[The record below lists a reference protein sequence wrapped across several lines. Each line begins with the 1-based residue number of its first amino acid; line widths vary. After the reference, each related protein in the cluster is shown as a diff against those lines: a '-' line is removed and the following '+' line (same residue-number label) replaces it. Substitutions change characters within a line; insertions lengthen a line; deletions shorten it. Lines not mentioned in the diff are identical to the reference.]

1 MQGKDQVPQIHST
14 GTDDLA
20 FAAEHAFP
28 DLGFQI
34 MYFSPSEKCM
44 YQTDIK
50 IGEVSGGA
58 GGGTTSAR
66 NTLIGRRLII
76 FQVIEYTALIP
87 VVIDLAVMQRGI
99 AEVFHTINVEYS
111 DKQKFARQPPV
122 RQRWS

>member
-1 MQGKDQVPQIHST
+1 MQGKDQVSQIHSA

-34 MYFSPSEKCM
+34 MYFSPSEERV
-44 YQTDIK
+44 YQTDVK
-50 IGEVSGGA
+50 IGEVPGRT
-58 GGGTTSAR
+58 GGGTTSAGD
-66 NTLIGRRLII
+66 TLIGRRLII

-87 VVIDLAVMQRGI
+87 VVIDLTVMQRGI
-99 AEVFHTINVEYS
+99 AEVFHTVNVENS
-111 DKQKFARQPPV
+111 DKQKFVRPPLV

>member
-1 MQGKDQVPQIHST
+1 MQGKDQVPQIHSA
-14 GTDDLA
+14 GTDDLT

-50 IGEVSGGA
+50 IGEVPGGA

-66 NTLIGRRLII
+66 DTLIGRRFII
-76 FQVIEYTALIP
+76 FQVIEYTPLIP
-87 VVIDLAVMQRGI
+87 VVIDLTVM
-99 AEVFHTINVEYS
+99 
-111 DKQKFARQPPV
+111 
-122 RQRWS
+122 